1 MSGRGGRGTA
11 GVVPRW
17 IRLALDVQGGRVE
30 LDELQVGQDRPGPQG
45 GGDAVAGGQGR
56 VGGVGEQLA
65 GAAAGQHD
73 RARPDQAGA
82 AVDPEQGP
90 GDPPVGGQEVDQ
102 EGVLDAVDGRGGPD
116 RLGQGP
122 LQLGPGGVA
131 AGVDDPRA
139 RVPALPGLGQLPGAR
154 GVGVEADPELAQVGD
169 GLAALLDQQLDRHR
183 VAQAG
188 PGGQGVGHVLGHRVA
203 DQVEHGRDP
212 ALGVAG
218 GRVAEAVLG
227 GQAHRPAGRHGQGGR
242 QPGHP
247 GADHQD
253 VDLLRLRL
261 RGIGGQQAA
270 RDQHVVPRCSV
281 QARLGSRLNR
291 HSWLQ
296 RMTLSIRRV
305 RPTRAAVARTWPA
318 SACLAGSKVASST
331 RAT

>member
-1 MSGRGGRGTA
+1 M
-11 GVVPRW
+11 
-17 IRLALDVQGGRVE
+17 
-30 LDELQVGQDRPGPQG
+30 
-45 GGDAVAGGQGR
+45 
-56 VGGVGEQLA
+56 
-65 GAAAGQHD
+65 
-73 RARPDQAGA
+73 
-82 AVDPEQGP
+82 
-90 GDPPVGGQEVDQ
+90 
-102 EGVLDAVDGRGGPD
+102 LDAVDGRGGPD

-169 GLAALLDQQLDRHR
+169 GLAALLDQQLDGHR

-218 GRVAEAVLG
+218 GRVAKAVLG

-253 VDLLRLRL
+253 VDLGPGEPGGCEGSAASRP
-261 RGIGGQQAA
+261 RGISMWFLAA
-270 RDQHVVPRCSV
+270 RSRPGC
-281 QARLGSRLNR
+281 GSRLNR

>member
-1 MSGRGGRGTA
+1 M
-11 GVVPRW
+11 
-17 IRLALDVQGGRVE
+17 E
-30 LDELQVGQDRPGPQG
+30 LDELHVGQDRSGAQG
-45 GGDAVAGGQGR
+45 GRDPVAGGQGR

-73 RARPDQAGA
+73 RAGPDEVGA
-82 AVDPEQGP
+82 AVGPEQRP
-90 GDPPVGGQEVDQ
+90 GDPAVVGDEVDQ
-102 EGVLDAVDGRGGPD
+102 EGVLDAADGRGGPH

-139 RVPALPGLGQLPGAR
+139 RVPALPGPGQLSWAR
-154 GVGVEADPELAQVGD
+154 GVGVEADPSREQVGD
-169 GLAALLDQQLDRHR
+169 GLAALLDQRPHRHR
-183 VAQAG
+183 VAQPG
-188 PGGQGVGHVLGHRVA
+188 PGGQGVGHVLGDRVV

-227 GQAHRPAGRHGQGGR
+227 GQQHRPARRHGQGGR

-247 GADHQD
+247 GADDQD
-253 VDLLRLRL
+253 VDLRGRREGPVGPRQPGRASRRDPAGSASRP
-261 RGIGGQQAA
+261 RGISMGFLAA
-270 RDQHVVPRCSV
+270 RSRPG
-281 QARLGSRLNR
+281 AGPGSIGPPGL
-291 HSWLQ
+291 H

-318 SACLAGSKVASST
+318 SACLAGSKVAGST